1 MAKHRLELQ
10 VQGWRGWAKPRKQPW
25 RGAGRAVTH
34 KHPRPGLQEAKEHG
48 TLCPSTP
55 PAQQT
60 AACWCYQHCRV
71 ATLPR
76 TPPGLPQPPPNLP
89 GADFFLSVTPSE
101 RHWGRARNTSNTRP
115 PTSLAY
121 PWEKMAVGHGLL
133 VPHAARAP
141 RTAGKVQGKCCA
153 RPCPTLQACPSQA
166 EHGTAAPFPF
176 SPRYPS
182 SWDVIFSPL
191 KR

>member
-1 MAKHRLELQ
+1 MNSKFKAGVAGLNHGSSLGE
-10 VQGWRGWAKPRKQPW
+10 VQGGLSPTNTHGQGCRRQRSTARCAPAHHLPNKQLPVGATSTAGWRHCHAPHQD
-25 RGAGRAVTH
+25 
-34 KHPRPGLQEAKEHG
+34 
-48 TLCPSTP
+48 CPSHP
-55 PAQQT
+55 PTFQ
-60 AACWCYQHCRV
+60 V
-71 ATLPR
+71 LI
-76 TPPGLPQPPPNLP
+76 
-89 GADFFLSVTPSE
+89 FFLSVTPSE

-115 PTSLAY
+115 PTSLAH